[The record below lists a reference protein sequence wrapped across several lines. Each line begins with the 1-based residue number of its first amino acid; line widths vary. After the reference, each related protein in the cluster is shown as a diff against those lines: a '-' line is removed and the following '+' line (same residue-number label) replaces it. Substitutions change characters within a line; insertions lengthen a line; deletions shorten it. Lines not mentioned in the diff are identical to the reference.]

1 MFDTHTETL
10 HGQDLSE
17 LETATDN
24 TDARQAICDDPQ
36 REDFLSDQEIADQCG
51 ASEAT
56 IKEFVERNK
65 LLGYKGIG
73 NNWLIPRAQFVPG
86 IDQVVSWFE
95 GNHRQAWFFL
105 SSNLFYGDEQPRP
118 IDRLQALHRGDR
130 EALEKCLAELERA
143 KCSHDH
149 GDHF

>member
-17 LETATDN
+17 FEAPTDN
-24 TDARQAICDDPQ
+24 TDARQAELNDPQ
-36 REDFLSDQEIADQCG
+36 REDFLSDQEIADQ
-51 ASEAT
+51 
-56 IKEFVERNK
+56 F
-65 LLGYKGIG
+65 G
-73 NNWLIPRAQFVPG
+73 NDTPG

-130 EALEKCLAELERA
+130 EALAKCLAELERA